1 MPTIDLRFKEY
12 DNYNS
17 PIFHAHPR
25 RDNDNFLRGR
35 LLRWIRDLSDL
46 SEDHMILPIRQLP
59 NGEIIM
65 QFEKSDILLNLS
77 QQENYKIEF
86 SVLRRVCPCQI
97 LDSEGLKLV
106 CNKITA
112 TRDIRYIYFDTVD
125 IDDGYDLPP

>member
-17 PIFHAHPR
+17 PIFHVHPR
-25 RDNDNFLRGR
+25 RNSDNFVMGR
-35 LLRWIRDLSDL
+35 LLSWITDLSDL

-77 QQENYKIEF
+77 QQENYKIKF
-86 SVLRRVCPCQI
+86 SVLRRVCPFQN
-97 LDSEGLKLV
+97 LDREGLKLV
-106 CNKITA
+106 CDAITA
-112 TRDIRYIYFDTVD
+112 TRDIRYIYFNTVD
-125 IDDGYDLPP
+125 MDDGYDLLP